1 MELRLLKLIVM
12 ITTIK
17 CLLQSADTL
26 LTMTG
31 IIASFVVAK
40 RGENL
45 IGISSRSLGEVNV
58 QLIMENLGGGG
69 HLTNAATQMKNVT
82 VDEAEEKLRFVI
94 DDYLQGGT
102 QS

>member
-1 MELRLLKLIVM
+1 MLIA
-12 ITTIK
+12 
-17 CLLQSADTL
+17 QSADTL

-45 IGISSRSLGEVNV
+45 IGISRSLGEVNV
-58 QLIMENLGGGG
+58 RLIMENLGGGG
-69 HLTNAATQMKNVT
+69 HLTNATTQMKNVT

>member
-1 MELRLLKLIVM
+1 MLIA
-12 ITTIK
+12 
-17 CLLQSADTL
+17 QSADTL

-58 QLIMENLGGGG
+58 RLIMENLGGGG
-69 HLTNAATQMKNVT
+69 HLTNATTQMKNVT

>member
-1 MELRLLKLIVM
+1 
-12 ITTIK
+12 
-17 CLLQSADTL
+17 
-26 LTMTG
+26 MTG

-45 IGISSRSLGEVNV
+45 IGISGRSLGEVNV
-58 QLIMENLGGGG
+58 RLIMENLGGGG
-69 HLTNAATQMKNVT
+69 HLTNATTQMKNVT
-82 VDEAEEKLRFVI
+82 VEAEEKLRFVI